1 MSKVKNQEPET
12 MSFQAEV
19 KQLLHLMIH
28 SLYSNKE
35 IFLRELISNAS
46 DACDKLRFEA
56 IDKPYL
62 LGDTP
67 DLSIKV
73 FYDSDL
79 RTISIIDNGIGMS
92 SKEVVDNLGTIAKSG
107 TKDFIKNLS
116 GDQQKDACLIGQ
128 FGVGFYSA
136 FIVSDKVKV
145 ISRRADLPIDQAV
158 CWTSDGLG
166 EFTVVNLEREDRGTE
181 IILHIRNDFSDLL
194 SGWKLREIIRKYSDH
209 ISLPILM
216 CKEEWDEKV
225 GKQIKT
231 NDLESVNQSNA
242 LWTRQKSEITE
253 EQYKEFYKLVFHD
266 FEDPLIW
273 THNKIEGSNEYTQLF
288 YIPKHSQFDIWDR
301 EKSNSIKLYVRR
313 VFIMD
318 DSDQLLPR
326 YLRFIRGI
334 IDSADIDLN
343 VSREILQESREVN
356 SIRDSS
362 VKRILNLLDDISS
375 KDNDKYLIFWNQFGQ
390 ILKEGI
396 GEDFSN
402 QERIAKLLRFSSTHN
417 NDKDQKISL
426 NDYISRL
433 KPNQNNIYYI
443 TSDSFEN
450 AISSPHLEIFR
461 KKGIE
466 VLLLSDR
473 IDEWMLSSLRS
484 FENKSLVSIAKD
496 NLNSEDITD
505 VEERK
510 DLTSSSESLKPMIDR
525 LYKSLSKRVKEV
537 RVSSRLVDSPAC
549 LVVNQN
555 ELSPHLVRMLR
566 AAGQNSPDSK
576 PILEVNANHKF
587 LKKLEDMGDNDFDS
601 WANLLLDQAILTSG
615 GQLPEPN
622 IFVNRLNN
630 ILLDN

>member
-1 MSKVKNQEPET
+1 
-12 MSFQAEV
+12 
-19 KQLLHLMIH
+19 
-28 SLYSNKE
+28 
-35 IFLRELISNAS
+35 
-46 DACDKLRFEA
+46 
-56 IDKPYL
+56 
-62 LGDTP
+62 
-67 DLSIKV
+67 
-73 FYDSDL
+73 
-79 RTISIIDNGIGMS
+79 
-92 SKEVVDNLGTIAKSG
+92 
-107 TKDFIKNLS
+107 
-116 GDQQKDACLIGQ
+116 
-128 FGVGFYSA
+128 
-136 FIVSDKVKV
+136 
-145 ISRRADLPIDQAV
+145 
-158 CWTSDGLG
+158 
-166 EFTVVNLEREDRGTE
+166 
-181 IILHIRNDFSDLL
+181 
-194 SGWKLREIIRKYSDH
+194 
-209 ISLPILM
+209 
-216 CKEEWDEKV
+216 
-225 GKQIKT
+225 
-231 NDLESVNQSNA
+231 
-242 LWTRQKSEITE
+242 
-253 EQYKEFYKLVFHD
+253 
-266 FEDPLIW
+266 
-273 THNKIEGSNEYTQLF
+273 
-288 YIPKHSQFDIWDR
+288 
-301 EKSNSIKLYVRR
+301 
-313 VFIMD
+313 MD

>member
-56 IDKPYL
+56 IDKPKL
-62 LGDTP
+62 LGNDQ
-67 DLSIKV
+67 DLSIKI

-79 RTISIIDNGIGMS
+79 HTISIIDNGIGMS
-92 SKEVVDNLGTIAKSG
+92 SKEIVDNLGTIAKSG

-116 GDQQKDACLIGQ
+116 GDKQKDSNLIGQ

-136 FIVSDKVKV
+136 FIVSDNVRV
-145 ISRRADLPIDQAV
+145 ISRRADAPVDQAV
-158 CWTSDGLG
+158 CWSSDGLG
-166 EFTVVNLEREDRGTE
+166 EFTVVNLERVDRGTE
-181 IILHIRNDFSDLL
+181 IILHLRDDFSDLL
-194 SGWKLREIIRKYSDH
+194 NGWKIREIIRKYSDH

-216 CKEEWDEKV
+216 YKEEWDEKT
-225 GKQIKT
+225 GKHVKT
-231 NDLESVNQSNA
+231 SELEVVNQSNA

-253 EQYKEFYKLVFHD
+253 DQYKEFYKTVFHD

-273 THNKIEGSNEYTQLF
+273 THNKIEGSNEYTQLL
-288 YIPKHSQFDIWDR
+288 YIPKHAQFDIWDR

-326 YLRFIRGI
+326 YLRFVRGI
-334 IDSADIDLN
+334 IDSSDIDLN
-343 VSREILQESREVN
+343 VSREILQESREVR

-362 VKRILNLLDDISS
+362 VKRILNLIEDMAS
-375 KDNDKYLIFWNQFGQ
+375 KDTDKYSIFWNQFGQ

-402 QERIAKLLRFSSTHN
+402 QDRIAKLLRFSSTHN
-417 NDKDQKISL
+417 NDKNQTVSL
-426 NDYISRL
+426 NDYISRI

-450 AISSPHLEIFR
+450 AIGSPHLEIFR

-473 IDEWMLSSLRS
+473 IDEWMLSNLRS

-496 NLNSEDITD
+496 SLNSEDITD
-505 VEERK
+505 TEERTN
-510 DLTSSSESLKPMIDR
+510 LTSSSESLKPIIDR
-525 LYKSLSKRVKEV
+525 LFKSLSERVKEV

-549 LVVNQN
+549 IVVNQN
-555 ELSPHLVRMLR
+555 DLSPHLVRMLR

-576 PILEVNANHKF
+576 PILEINANHKF
-587 LKKLEDMGDNDFDS
+587 LKKLEDMNDKDFDS
-601 WANLLLDQAILTSG
+601 WSNLLLDQAILTSG
-615 GQLPEPN
+615 GQLSEPN
-622 IFVNRLNN
+622 IFVKRLND
-630 ILLDN
+630 ILLNN

>member
-1 MSKVKNQEPET
+1 MNKIKNQEPET

-56 IDKPYL
+56 IDKPDL
-62 LGDTP
+62 LGD
-67 DLSIKV
+67 DQNLSIKI

-92 SKEVVDNLGTIAKSG
+92 SKEIVDNLGTIAKSG

-116 GDQQKDACLIGQ
+116 GDKQKDSHLIGQ

-136 FIVSDKVKV
+136 FIVSDNVRV
-145 ISRRADLPIDQAV
+145 ISRRADVPLDQAV
-158 CWTSDGLG
+158 CWSSDGLG
-166 EFTVVNLEREDRGTE
+166 EFTVVNLEREERGTE
-181 IILHIRNDFSDLL
+181 IILHLRDEFSDLL
-194 SGWKLREIIRKYSDH
+194 NGWKLREIIRKYSDH

-216 CKEEWDEKV
+216 CKEEWDEKT
-225 GKQIKT
+225 GKHIKT
-231 NDLESVNQSNA
+231 SALESINQSNA

-253 EQYKEFYKLVFHD
+253 DQYKEFYKTVFHD

-288 YIPKHSQFDIWDR
+288 YIPKHAQFDIWDR

-326 YLRFIRGI
+326 YLRFVRGI
-334 IDSADIDLN
+334 IDSSDIDLN
-343 VSREILQESREVN
+343 VSREILQESREVR

-362 VKRILNLLDDISS
+362 IKRILNLIEEMAS
-375 KDNDKYLIFWNQFGQ
+375 KDADKYSIFWNQFGQ

-417 NDKDQKISL
+417 YDKNQTISL
-426 NDYISRL
+426 SDYISRI
-433 KPNQNNIYYI
+433 KPNQNTIYYI

-473 IDEWMLSSLRS
+473 IDEWMLSNLRS

-496 NLNSEDITD
+496 SLKPEDITD
-505 VEERK
+505 TEERES
-510 DLTSSSESLKPMIDR
+510 LTNYSESLKPIIDR
-525 LYKSLSKRVKEV
+525 LYNSLSKRVKEV
-537 RVSSRLVDSPAC
+537 RISSRLVDSPAC
-549 LVVNQN
+549 IVVNQN
-555 ELSPHLVRMLR
+555 DLSPHLVRMLR

-576 PILEVNANHKF
+576 PILEINANHKF
-587 LKKLEDMGDNDFDS
+587 LKKLEDMNDNNFDS

-615 GQLPEPN
+615 GQLSEPN
-622 IFVNRLNN
+622 IFVKRLND